1 LFLLLTDTLNPNVS
15 DRRLKM
21 AKKESTF
28 TNMILTLFLVTLL
41 SSATLGFVYELTRE
55 PIESALLYKTTM
67 AFNIV
72 LPEFDNKPLDE
83 MYRVAYKKD
92 TFNFYPAVKNNEI
105 KGIAVETSS
114 LGYGGEIRLI
124 VGFLPD
130 GTINEVAVLENKET
144 AGLGDKI
151 LKSKSDWSVQF
162 EGRNPKDFKLSVTKD
177 GGDVDAI
184 TASTITSRAY
194 CEALQ
199 KAYDALMK
207 GGKK

>member
-1 LFLLLTDTLNPNVS
+1 
-15 DRRLKM
+15 M

-207 GGKK
+207 GGEK